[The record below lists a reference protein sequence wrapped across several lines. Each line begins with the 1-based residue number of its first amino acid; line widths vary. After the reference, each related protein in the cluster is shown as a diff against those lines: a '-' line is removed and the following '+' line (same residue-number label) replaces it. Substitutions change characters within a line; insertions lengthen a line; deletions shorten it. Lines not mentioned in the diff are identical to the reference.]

1 MTKRRL
7 AMGVACAALAAFAMT
22 ATAQAAKYHVVFD
35 FNPKHGGP
43 VETQNGAPAIDSAA
57 GLYVAATNGG
67 AGNKGMIFGKPA
79 NSTKYVDLHDF
90 GGPDGM
96 LPEGGVLYDESSGA
110 IYGTTIYGGST
121 WTSTF
126 DGYGTL
132 WEIDPQSGFVLLHS
146 FDLNNDGA
154 GPTDAP
160 VMDSK
165 GNLYG
170 VAQGGGNGGNGGGT
184 IWKYTAGGRFTVLH
198 TFSGSDGAGPPVRLI
213 MDKKGNLFGVT
224 YDGGAI
230 GWGTI
235 FELSAG
241 GKFTDLHDFDGAND
255 GGVPQGFLEM
265 DSKGNFYGT
274 TSQGGAGQYGTAY
287 KLAPNGKFTVIHAFA
302 NDANG
307 ANPNCN
313 LVLLKNKLYGTTAEG
328 GGPSNGGVVFELAM
342 DGTETVLHTFA
353 NTPDGEASYA
363 GMVLGP
369 YNTLYGDTIG
379 GGKTGYGTLFSLK
392 VK

>member
-1 MTKRRL
+1 MTNRRL
-7 AMGVACAALAAFAMT
+7 AMGVACAAVAAFAT
-22 ATAQAAKYHVVFD
+22 IATAQAAKYRVVFD
-35 FNPKHGGP
+35 FNPKNGGGTEP
-43 VETQNGAPAIDSAA
+43 EFGALAVDSAS
-57 GLYVAATNGG
+57 GLYGAATVGG
-67 AGNKGMIFGKPA
+67 AGNKGMIFGKPS

-96 LPEGGVLYDESSGA
+96 IPLGGVLYNPADGA
-110 IYGTTIYGGST
+110 VYGTTIYGGST
-121 WTSTF
+121 WTSEF
-126 DGYGTL
+126 VGYGTF
-132 WEIDPQSGFVLLHS
+132 WEIDPQLGFILLHS
-146 FDLNNDGA
+146 FDLNNDGG
-154 GPTDAP
+154 GPVDAP

-170 VAQGGGNGGNGGGT
+170 VAQEGGNGGGGGT
-184 IWKYTAGGRFTVLH
+184 IWKYTAGGRFTVVH
-198 TFSGSDGAGPPVRLI
+198 TFTGSDGAGPPVRLI
-213 MDKKGNLFGVT
+213 MDKKGDLFGVT
-224 YDGGAI
+224 YGGGAN
-230 GWGTI
+230 GWGTV
-235 FELSAG
+235 FELSAK
-241 GKFTDLHDFDGAND
+241 GKFTDLHDFDNSND
-255 GGVPQGFLEM
+255 GSAPQNFLTE
-265 DSKGNFYGT
+265 DDAGNLYGT
-274 TSQGGAGQYGTAY
+274 ASQGGAGQYGTAY

-342 DGTETVLHTFA
+342 DGTETVLHTFT

-369 YNTLYGDTIG
+369 YNTLYGDTIA